1 MNSLSPLPT
10 AHQKPKSRLR
20 RWGLATLAT
29 LGLALLAWRFSGAVP
44 AVAAELVSKLTPV
57 DTRLVNYRVSNTHP
71 RILLA
76 DDPGL
81 ARLKTQLQ
89 GNEAAARRFRDVVT
103 SQMTGGDNYGF
114 EPWYAALMFR
124 LTGEPLYAAYA
135 VQQTDAVVA
144 AEEML
149 IAQDMRAVVAGD
161 SYLEVGGV
169 VGNVAL
175 VYDWSY
181 DRLTPAQ
188 RSRWLTYSNQ
198 SVKNIW
204 NHRSAR
210 WGNKTYPWT
219 GWSVDNPS
227 NNYYYSFLRATML
240 LGLASH
246 GENAQSQ
253 TWLDTFRIA
262 KLEKQLFPTFKRD
275 LEGGGS
281 REGTGYGTAMRGLF
295 QMLDWWERSTGERL
309 AERAPHT
316 LASMAHM
323 MHSTVPTLD
332 RLAPTGDHAR
342 DSSAA
347 LYDYHRDY
355 LLALMALFPK
365 ERLSGMAKT
374 FLAGSSVPVMKQG
387 FNAYIDFLY
396 GDSHVPAQPLA
407 DLSTTYWGAG
417 TGQLMMRSAWKPAA
431 ASASTTFVNFIC
443 GPYTESHAHRDQGS
457 FVLYRGGWLL
467 NDANMQSS
475 SGIEQGE
482 DMHNQL
488 RFEMAGAAVKQSTG
502 AGCKLTALLDNALF
516 TYASARITGA
526 YEGRVV
532 IQKVEREFVFIKPD
546 TFVVLDRSAAA
557 PGTRRIWTLNLPPSA
572 APATPATPAAPAT
585 PPTVVGDHLR
595 FGDAGKRLDIDR
607 LSPLGITSE
616 VIPWRS
622 LGGSIQGGWRIDA
635 ADKNASGEPFLHVLG
650 TAGSVASAARADGP
664 GQIGARVRLADGR
677 EAVVRFG
684 LEAPSASLTLIGNGL
699 PGDKTVMFDASLPN
713 TVQVPALYAR

>member
-1 MNSLSPLPT
+1 MNSQPPLPP

-20 RWGLATLAT
+20 RWGLAALLT
-29 LGLALLAWRFSGAVP
+29 LGLALLAWRFGGAVP
-44 AVAAELVSKLTPV
+44 AVGAELVSKLTPL
-57 DTRLVNYRVSNTHP
+57 DARLVNYQVSTTHP

-76 DDPGL
+76 NDPGL
-81 ARLKTQLQ
+81 ARLKEQLQ

-135 VQQTDAVVA
+135 IQVTDASVA

-161 SYLEVGGV
+161 SYLEVGRI

-175 VYDWSY
+175 VYDWCY

-188 RSRWLTYSNQ
+188 RSRWLTYSNR
-198 SVKNIW
+198 SVKNVW
-204 NHRSAR
+204 NHRSAS
-210 WGNKTYPWT
+210 WGAKTYSWS

-246 GENAQSQ
+246 GENDQSQ

-281 REGTGYGTAMRGLF
+281 REGTGYGAAMRGLF

-332 RLAPTGDHAR
+332 RVAPTGDHAR

-347 LYDYHRDY
+347 LFDYHRDY
-355 LLALMALFPK
+355 LLELMALFPK

-396 GDSHVPAQPLA
+396 GDSHVQAQPLS

-417 TGQLMMRSAWKPAA
+417 TGQLMMRSAWKPAP
-431 ASASTTFVNFIC
+431 STTATFANFIC

-482 DMHNQL
+482 EMHNQL
-488 RFEMAGAAVKQSTG
+488 RFEMAGVSVKQNNG
-502 AGCKLTALLDNALF
+502 AGCRLTALVDNALF

-526 YEGRVV
+526 YDGRVV
-532 IQKVEREFVFIKPD
+532 MQKVEREFLFIKPD

-557 PGTRRIWTLNLPPSA
+557 PGARRIWTLNLPSSPSA
-572 APATPATPAAPAT
+572 
-585 PPTVVGDHLR
+585 PTVVGDHLR
-595 FGDAGKRLDIDR
+595 FGDASKRLDIDR

-616 VIPWRS
+616 VIPWRT
-622 LGGSIQGGWRIDA
+622 LGGAIQGGWRIDA

-650 TAGSVASAARADGP
+650 TAGSVMSAARADGP

-677 EAVVRFG
+677 EALVRFG
-684 LEAPSASLTLIGNGL
+684 LDVPGASLTLIGNGL
-699 PGDKTVMFDASLPN
+699 PGDKTIMFDASLPN

>member
-1 MNSLSPLPT
+1 MKPTPRHAQAPRSP
-10 AHQKPKSRLR
+10 LR
-20 RWGLATLAT
+20 RWAALLLAT
-29 LGLALLAWRFSGAVP
+29 LGASLLAWRFGAAVP
-44 AVAAELVSKLTPV
+44 AVGAELVAKLTPV
-57 DTRLVNYRVSNTHP
+57 DTRLVAYRVSPTHP

-89 GNEAAARRFRDVVT
+89 GNEAAARRFRDVVI
-103 SQMTGGDNYGF
+103 SQMTGGNVYGF

-124 LTGEPLYAAYA
+124 LSGEPLYAAYA
-135 VQQTDAVVA
+135 IQVTDAAVA

-149 IAQDMRAVVAGD
+149 IAQDMRANVAGD
-161 SYLEVGGV
+161 SYLEVGSI

-175 VYDWSY
+175 VYDWCY

-204 NHRSAR
+204 NPRSAS
-210 WGNKTYPWT
+210 WGAKTYSWS

-240 LGLASH
+240 LGLASF
-246 GENAQSQ
+246 GENDQSQ

-275 LEGGGS
+275 LDGGGS

-347 LYDYHRDY
+347 LFDYHRDY
-355 LLALMALFPK
+355 LLELMALFPN
-365 ERLSGMAKT
+365 ERMSGAAKS
-374 FLAGSSVPVMKQG
+374 FLVPVMKQG

-396 GDSHVPAQPLA
+396 GDSHVPTQPLT

-417 TGQLMMRSAWKPAA
+417 TGQLMMRSSWKP
-431 ASASTTFVNFIC
+431 SATYANFIC

-467 NDANMQSS
+467 NDANMQSA

-482 DMHNQL
+482 ELHNLL
-488 RFEMAGAAVKQSTG
+488 RFELAGATVKQSVG
-502 AGCKLTALLDNALF
+502 AGCKLTALVDNALF
-516 TYASARITGA
+516 AYASARVTGA
-526 YEGRVV
+526 YEGRVAV
-532 IQKVEREFVFIKPD
+532 QKVEREFLFIKPD
-546 TFVVLDRSAAA
+546 TFVVLDRGAAA
-557 PGTRRIWTLNLPPSA
+557 PGARRIWTLNLPPSA
-572 APATPATPAAPAT
+572 T
-585 PPTVVGDHLR
+585 PPAVVGDHLR
-595 FGDAGKRLDIDR
+595 FGDAAQRVDIDR
-607 LSPLGITSE
+607 LAPQGIVSE

-622 LGGSIQGGWRIDA
+622 LGGAVPGGWRIDA
-635 ADKNASGEPFLHVLG
+635 ADKNASGGPFLHVIG
-650 TAGSVASAARADGP
+650 TAGSVASAARVDAP
-664 GQIGARVRLADGR
+664 GQIGARLRLADGR

-684 LEAPSASLTLIGNGL
+684 LDVPGASLTLTGNGL
-699 PGDKTVMFDASLPN
+699 EGDKTVMFDANLSN
-713 TVQVPALYAR
+713 TVQPPALYAR

>member
-1 MNSLSPLPT
+1 MSTLCRIR
-10 AHQKPKSRLR
+10 HVMKSTPPAARSTRTKLR
-20 RWGLATLAT
+20 RWAVLIATALAA
-29 LGLALLAWRFSGAVP
+29 ALLAWRFGGAVP
-44 AVAAELVSKLTPV
+44 AVGAELVSKLTPV
-57 DTRLVNYRVSNTHP
+57 DTRLINYRVSPTHP

-135 VQQTDAVVA
+135 IQITDASVA

-149 IAQDMRAVVAGD
+149 IAQDMRANVAGD
-161 SYLEVGGV
+161 SYLEVGRI
-169 VGNVAL
+169 VGNLAL
-175 VYDWSY
+175 VYDWCY

-188 RSRWLTYSNQ
+188 RSRWLTYANR

-204 NHRSAR
+204 NPRSAS
-210 WGNKTYPWT
+210 WGAKTYPWT

-246 GENAQSQ
+246 GENDQSQ

-347 LYDYHRDY
+347 LFDYHRDY
-355 LLALMALFPK
+355 LLELIALFPK

-374 FLAGSSVPVMKQG
+374 FLAGSAVPVMKQG

-396 GDSHVPAQPLA
+396 GDSHVQAQPLT

-417 TGQLMMRSAWKPAA
+417 TGQLMMRSAWRPTPST
-431 ASASTTFVNFIC
+431 SATYANFIC

-482 DMHNQL
+482 EMHNLL
-488 RFEMAGAAVKQSTG
+488 RFEMAGVPVKQSNG
-502 AGCKLTALLDNALF
+502 AGCKLTALVDNALF
-516 TYASARITGA
+516 TFASARITGA
-526 YEGRVV
+526 YDGRVV
-532 IQKVEREFVFIKPD
+532 VQKLEREFLFIKPD

-557 PGTRRIWTLNLPPSA
+557 PGAKRIWTLNLPPL
-572 APATPATPAAPAT
+572 AAPAT

-595 FGDAGKRLDIDR
+595 FGDAAKRLDIDR
-607 LSPLGITSE
+607 LAPQGIVSE

-622 LGGSIQGGWRIDA
+622 LGGAIQGGWRIDA
-635 ADKNASGEPFLHVLG
+635 TDKNASGGPFLHVIG
-650 TAGSVASAARADGP
+650 TAGSVASAARVDAP

-684 LEAPSASLTLIGNGL
+684 LDVPSTSLTLIGNGL
-699 PGDKTVMFDASLPN
+699 EGDKSIMFDANLPN
-713 TVQVPALYAR
+713 TVQVLGLYAR

>member
-1 MNSLSPLPT
+1 MSTPCRIHHVMKSPPLAARPPRS
-10 AHQKPKSRLR
+10 KLR
-20 RWGLATLAT
+20 RWGALIAT
-29 LGLALLAWRFSGAVP
+29 ALVAAGLAWRFGGAVP
-44 AVAAELVSKLTPV
+44 AVGAELVSKLTPV
-57 DTRLVNYRVSNTHP
+57 DTRLVNYTVSKTHP
-71 RILLA
+71 RILRA

-103 SQMTGGDNYGF
+103 AQMSGTDVYGF

-135 VQQTDAVVA
+135 IQATDASVA

-149 IAQDMRAVVAGD
+149 IAQDMRAKVSGD
-161 SYLEVGGV
+161 SYLEVGRI

-175 VYDWSY
+175 VYDWCY

-188 RSRWLTYSNQ
+188 RSRWLTYSNN

-204 NHRSAR
+204 NHRSAS
-210 WGNKTYPWT
+210 WGAKTYPWT

-240 LGLASH
+240 LGLASL
-246 GENAQSQ
+246 GENDQAQN
-253 TWLDTFRIA
+253 WLDTFRIA

-342 DSSAA
+342 DSSA
-347 LYDYHRDY
+347 LLFDYHRDY
-355 LLALMALFPK
+355 LLELMALFPK
-365 ERLSGMAKT
+365 ERMSGMAKT

-396 GDSHVPAQPLA
+396 GDSHVQAQPLT

-417 TGQLMMRSAWKPAA
+417 TGQLMMRSAWRPTATYA
-431 ASASTTFVNFIC
+431 NFIC
-443 GPYTESHAHRDQGS
+443 GPFTESHAHRDQGS

-467 NDANMQSS
+467 NDGNMQSS

-482 DMHNQL
+482 EMHNLL
-488 RFEMAGAAVKQSTG
+488 RFEMAGVPVKQRNG
-502 AGCKLTALLDNALF
+502 DGCKLTALTDNPLF

-526 YEGRVV
+526 YDGRVV
-532 IQKVEREFVFIKPD
+532 VQKSEREFLFIKPD

-557 PGTRRIWTLNLPPSA
+557 PGARRIWTLNLPPS
-572 APATPATPAAPAT
+572 TT
-585 PPTVVGDHLR
+585 PPVAVGDHLR

-607 LSPLGITSE
+607 LAPQGIVSE
-616 VIPWRS
+616 VIPWRT
-622 LGGSIQGGWRIDA
+622 LGGAIQGGWRIDA
-635 ADKNASGEPFLHVLG
+635 ADKNASGGPFLHVIG
-650 TAGSVASAARADGP
+650 TGGSVASAARVDAP

-684 LEAPSASLTLIGNGL
+684 LDVPGASLSLIGNGL
-699 PGDKTVMFDASLPN
+699 EGDKTVMFDANLPN

>member
-1 MNSLSPLPT
+1 MKSSPPSP
-10 AHQKPKSRLR
+10 AASSQPKSKLR
-20 RWGLATLAT
+20 RWGVAALAM
-29 LGLALLAWRFSGAVP
+29 LGVLLLGWRFGGAVP
-44 AVAAELVSKLTPV
+44 ALAGELVSKLTPV
-57 DTRLVNYRVSNTHP
+57 DTRLVNYQISPTHP

-76 DDPGL
+76 NDPAL
-81 ARLKTQLQ
+81 ARLKEQLQ

-103 SQMTGGDNYGF
+103 SQMTGGNVYGF
-114 EPWYAALMFR
+114 EPWFAALMFR

-135 VQQTDAVVA
+135 IQQTDAVVA

-149 IAQDMRAVVAGD
+149 IAQDMRANVAGD
-161 SYLEVGGV
+161 SYLEVGRI

-175 VYDWSY
+175 VYDWCF

-198 SVKNIW
+198 SVKNVW
-204 NHRSAR
+204 NHRSAS
-210 WGNKTYPWT
+210 WGNKTHPWT

-246 GENAQSQ
+246 GESAQSQ

-342 DSSAA
+342 DSTAA

-355 LLALMALFPK
+355 LLELMALFPK
-365 ERLSGMAKT
+365 ERLSGMAKSY
-374 FLAGSSVPVMKQG
+374 LASSSVPVMKQG

-396 GDSHVPAQPLA
+396 GDSHVQAQPLT

-417 TGQLMMRSAWKPAA
+417 TGQLMMRSAWNPGATYA
-431 ASASTTFVNFIC
+431 NFIC

-482 DMHNQL
+482 ELHNQL
-488 RFEMAGAAVKQSTG
+488 RFDTAGVTVKQSNG
-502 AGCKLTALLDNALF
+502 AGCKLTALVDNALF

-526 YEGRVV
+526 YEGRAA
-532 IQKVEREFVFIKPD
+532 IKKVEREMLFIKPD

-557 PGTRRIWTLNLPPSA
+557 PGTGRTWTLNLPPS
-572 APATPATPAAPAT
+572 PAAPV
-585 PPTVVGDHLR
+585 VVGDHLR
-595 FGDAGKRLDIDR
+595 YGEGTKRLDIDR
-607 LSPLGITSE
+607 LAPVGIVSQ
-616 VIPWRS
+616 VIPWKT
-622 LGGSIQGGWRIDA
+622 LGREIQSGWRIDA
-635 ADKNASGEPFLHVLG
+635 QDNSASGGPFLHVIG
-650 TAGSVASAARADGP
+650 TGGSVASAASLDGP
-664 GQIGARVRLADGR
+664 GYTGARVRLADGR
-677 EAVVRFG
+677 EALVRFG
-684 LEAPSASLTLIGNGL
+684 TETAGASLTLTGNRSANGL
-699 PGDKTVMFDASLPN
+699 EGDKTAMFDARLPN
-713 TVQVPALYAR
+713 TVQTPALYAR

>member
-1 MNSLSPLPT
+1 MNSQLPSPS
-10 AHQKPKSRLR
+10 AHQKPKSKLR

-29 LGLALLAWRFSGAVP
+29 LGLALLAWRFGGAVP
-44 AVAAELVSKLTPV
+44 AVGAELVSKLTPV
-57 DTRLVNYRVSNTHP
+57 DARLVNYQVSTTHP

-76 DDPGL
+76 NDPGL
-81 ARLKTQLQ
+81 ARLKEQLQ

-135 VQQTDAVVA
+135 IQVTDASVA

-161 SYLEVGGV
+161 SYLEVGRI

-175 VYDWSY
+175 VYDWCY

-188 RSRWLTYSNQ
+188 RSRWLTYSNR
-198 SVKNIW
+198 SVKNVW
-204 NHRSAR
+204 NHRSAS
-210 WGNKTYPWT
+210 WGAKTYSWS

-246 GENAQSQ
+246 GENDQSQ

-281 REGTGYGTAMRGLF
+281 REGTGYGAAMRGLF

-347 LYDYHRDY
+347 LFDYHRDY
-355 LLALMALFPK
+355 LLELMALFPK

-396 GDSHVPAQPLA
+396 GDSHVQAQPLT

-417 TGQLMMRSAWKPAA
+417 TGQLMMRYAWKPA
-431 ASASTTFVNFIC
+431 
-443 GPYTESHAHRDQGS
+443 
-457 FVLYRGGWLL
+457 
-467 NDANMQSS
+467 
-475 SGIEQGE
+475 
-482 DMHNQL
+482 
-488 RFEMAGAAVKQSTG
+488 
-502 AGCKLTALLDNALF
+502 
-516 TYASARITGA
+516 
-526 YEGRVV
+526 
-532 IQKVEREFVFIKPD
+532 
-546 TFVVLDRSAAA
+546 
-557 PGTRRIWTLNLPPSA
+557 PSA
-572 APATPATPAAPAT
+572 TATFEI
-585 PPTVVGDHLR
+585 GR
-595 FGDAGKRLDIDR
+595 
-607 LSPLGITSE
+607 
-616 VIPWRS
+616 
-622 LGGSIQGGWRIDA
+622 
-635 ADKNASGEPFLHVLG
+635 ASCRE
-650 TAGSVASAARADGP
+650 
-664 GQIGARVRLADGR
+664 RV
-677 EAVVRFG
+677 
-684 LEAPSASLTLIGNGL
+684 
-699 PGDKTVMFDASLPN
+699 
-713 TVQVPALYAR
+713 